1 MRKIYLHIG
10 SEKTGSTSIQKSL
23 RQNRSWLLRQNLIY
37 PIINDK
43 YLSLLSLPFGNK
55 YNHYDGLGIK
65 APEQVSKKLFN
76 ELQREFSNNN
86 SNYILSSEFFHSR
99 LRSKENLI
107 LLRNFLSIYFDEIV
121 VICYLRNPWE
131 KAVSL
136 LSESIKVGSS
146 PLTFESM
153 LNEYFFHS
161 CSISRVPFMWNA
173 VFPTCNFFFI
183 EDFLQS
189 QSLMDHFYDTIS
201 IKRSNLQKVH
211 FMNASLSISEAK
223 ILSFFYYLWPSKTA
237 PSASFLSRVSLSL
250 RRKIFHYIYR
260 LQCIFGKNNGKVRNS
275 LKHFFN
281 TNQKEE
287 WLSAHR
293 QFDHDFK

>member
-65 APEQVSKKLFN
+65 APEQVSKSCLMSFN
-76 ELQREFSNNN
+76 ENSVITTQITYCHLNFSFPTSIKGKFN
-86 SNYILSSEFFHSR
+86 FA
-99 LRSKENLI
+99 KE
-107 LLRNFLSIYFDEIV
+107 FLSIYFDEIV

-211 FMNASLSISEAK
+211 YMNASLSISEAK